1 MDMAIYGRFGA
12 EVKILRKAV
21 LSDVEKLDN
30 RKPDKQ
36 DRDRIKLGMLLV
48 VDLQGTERLYDYVY
62 LRADGACQ
70 EIDAAIAATKAAASK
85 N

>member
-1 MDMAIYGRFGA
+1 MAIYGRCGQ

-21 LSDVEKLDN
+21 LADVKKLDN

-36 DRDRIKLGMLLV
+36 DRERIKLGCLV
-48 VDLQGTERLYDYVY
+48 VIDDGGKERLYDYVY

-70 EIDAAIAATKAAASK
+70 EIDKAIAETEKAKVS
-85 N
+85 

>member
-1 MDMAIYGRFGA
+1 MAIYGRCGQ

-21 LSDVEKLDN
+21 LADVQKLDN

-36 DRDRIKLGMLLV
+36 DRERLKAGCLV
-48 VDLQGTERLYDYVY
+48 VVEDAGTQRLYDYVY

-70 EIDAAIAATKAAASK
+70 EIDKAIAETEKEKVS
-85 N
+85 